1 MDSNDLVAARGR
13 LEAFVDPLLPLL
25 GRLERRCWG
34 AFYVQGL
41 LLEGGRKT
49 AAGMA
54 ERYGGDEQC
63 LQQFVN
69 QSPWD
74 WMPLRRELAVRMVR
88 EAGSRAAWVLDDT
101 GFPKKGE
108 RSVGVARQYS
118 GTLGKVGNCQIGVSL
133 NYATDEGCFPI
144 DFQLYL
150 PQKWVEDA
158 SRRRKARIPDE
169 VAFKRKWELGLEMI
183 DRARD
188 WGLPVGVVVTDAG
201 YGVAT
206 EFRAGLRERGLR
218 YVVGIPGE
226 VGVWRQAVHPE
237 VPAYQ
242 GRGRPPT
249 RPRNLPAP
257 ESVLAVARTL
267 PGEAWCEI
275 TWREG
280 TKGPMKSR
288 FAATRVQPSH
298 GHVHGKVT
306 EPIQWLVIEWPKD
319 EPGPTKFWLSNLPE
333 GTPVRELVYWA
344 KIRWW
349 VEQNYQQLKEEVGL
363 DHFEG
368 RSWVGWHHHVTLA
381 MVAFDFLVLEGFRA
395 KKNFWVDPPTG
406 QTRASTGAHRS
417 PWVLSPVLQDGHPWQ
432 NVT

>member
-1 MDSNDLVAARGR
+1 MNKQALCEARGR
-13 LEAFVDPLLPLL
+13 LEAFVDPLLPFL
-25 GRLERRCWG
+25 GRLERRRWG

-54 ERYGGDEQC
+54 ERYGGNEQA
-63 LQQFVN
+63 LQQFVS
-69 QSPWD
+69 QSPWK
-74 WMPLRRELAVRMVR
+74 WMDVRRELAARMAR
-88 EAGSRAAWVLDDT
+88 EAGSRVAWVLDDT
-101 GFPKKGE
+101 GFPKKGQY
-108 RSVGVARQYS
+108 SVGVARQYS

-150 PQKWVEDA
+150 PQAWTEDR
-158 SRRRKARIPDE
+158 SRRRMARIPEE
-169 VAFKRKWELGLEMI
+169 VTFRRKWELGLQMI
-183 DRARD
+183 DRALE

-201 YGVAT
+201 YGVTT
-206 EFRAGLRERGLR
+206 ELRAQLRKRGLS

-226 VGVWRQAVHPE
+226 VGVWQQGVEPE

-242 GRGRPPT
+242 GRGRPRT

-257 ESVLAVARTL
+257 ESVAEVARRV
-267 PGEAWCEI
+267 PEEAWTEV

-280 TKGPMKSR
+280 TKGPLRSR
-288 FAATRVQPSH
+288 FAALRVQPSH
-298 GHVHGKVT
+298 GHVHGRVA
-306 EPIQWLVIEWPKD
+306 EPIGWLLSEWPQD
-319 EPGPTKFWLSNLPE
+319 VPAPTKFWLSNLPE
-333 GTPVRELVYWA
+333 DTTLRDLVYWA

-349 VEQNYQQLKEEVGL
+349 VEQNYQQLKEEIGL

-381 MVAFDFLVLEGFRA
+381 MVAFDFLVLEGFRS
-395 KKNFWVDPPTG
+395 KTNFWVDPPTRPA
-406 QTRASTGAHRS
+406 RASASAHRS
-417 PWVLSPVLQDGHPWQ
+417 PWFLSPVPAEDCL
-432 NVT
+432 